1 VTRIRVA
8 VAAGSVFL
16 GLLAVGPAGAY
27 QRPGHYTQVD
37 VGNDGK
43 AANGSS
49 PELSIDAS
57 GRYVAFSSTASN
69 LGGGSVPQSNI
80 YVRDLVARRTTL
92 VSRGMNG
99 QPATPSAVSA
109 CPNPGGGGL
118 GSGLGSVNPAISA
131 TGRYVAFAST
141 DVNIV
146 RDVTNAPSN
155 IYVFD
160 LASGVMRLA
169 SISTSGALAN
179 GWSCSPSVSAD
190 GRRVAFVSS
199 ATNLVDNDT
208 GGLGIFVHDF
218 GTGKTVRAD
227 VSSSGEQP
235 IDACAVA
242 PVAGLLDTCAR
253 QRPSASI
260 SNDGRYVVFNSFAP
274 NLVSGDTNGQGDV
287 FEHDLKTGS
296 TVRVS
301 VATGGAQATTPPTV
315 QDSLAADDVG
325 SFLTNSWC
333 AWERHRNVSADGRY
347 VLFLSRAS
355 NLVPGDTNAN
365 PVGAGVGIDVF
376 VRDVRADRTY
386 RVDVSSA
393 GVQNGVTGGIGYWT
407 VGCDISMSA
416 DGRHVSLT
424 STGGFQVYDRATG
437 TASVFP
443 NGIGL
448 DAALTTGHSGIA
460 VVDISADGRYVAA
473 FMANMATHATTFD
486 GFVWD
491 RGKALATNELAR
503 GTAPTGAA
511 PPPDGCSGTQI
522 GSTCLPPGAVLES
535 NRLDQSAACGAL
547 ADPGLRAA
555 SIAYRPWS
563 GDVFV
568 RLSLAPGSVERARLT
583 ATVFGIDVN
592 VGTRRYEVRAD
603 GTSFAL
609 YDGPGATATRLGPV
623 TGGFGTTGEEV
634 VFALPM
640 HMIGSGSPGKTGVVT
655 GFAAAGTTA
664 TGPACLIDRVV
675 LG

>member
-1 VTRIRVA
+1 MTPTRVA
-8 VAAGSVFL
+8 LAAGSVVL
-16 GLLAVGPAGAY
+16 GLLLAGPATAY
-27 QRPGHYTQVD
+27 ERPGHYTQVA

-80 YVRDLVARRTTL
+80 YVRDLVAKRTTL
-92 VSRGMNG
+92 VSRGADG
-99 QPATPSAVSA
+99 RPATPSPVSA

-118 GSGLGSVNPAISA
+118 GSGLGSVNPTISA

-141 DVNIV
+141 DVNLV
-146 RDVTNAPSN
+146 GNVTNATSN

-160 LASGVMRLA
+160 LAKNVMRLA
-169 SISTSGALAN
+169 STSTSGALAN

-190 GRRVAFVSS
+190 GKRVAFVSA
-199 ATNLVDNDT
+199 ATNLVDNEP
-208 GGLGIFVHDF
+208 GGIGIFVHDF

-227 VSSSGEQP
+227 VSSSGAQP
-235 IDACAVA
+235 IDACALA
-242 PVAGLLDTCAR
+242 PAGLIDTCAR

-260 SNDGRYVVFNSFAP
+260 SNDGRYVVFNSVAP
-274 NLVSGDTNGQGDV
+274 NLVTGDTNGQADV

-296 TVRVS
+296 TIRVS
-301 VATGGAQATTPPTV
+301 VATGGAQATTPPSA

-333 AWERHRNVSADGRY
+333 AWERHRDVSADGRY

-386 RVDVSSA
+386 RVNVSSA

-437 TASVFP
+437 TASLFSNEVGT
-443 NGIGL
+443 N
-448 DAALTTGHSGIA
+448 AARTTGHLGTA

-473 FMANMATHATTFD
+473 LMANMATNATTFD

-503 GTAPTGAA
+503 GTAPAGAA

-535 NRLDQSAACGAL
+535 NRLDHSAGCGAL

-555 SIAYRPWS
+555 SIAFRPWS

-592 VGTRRYEVRAD
+592 VGGNRYEVRAD
-603 GTSFAL
+603 ATSFAL

-623 TGGFGTTGEEV
+623 TGGFGTTGEEI

-640 HMIGSGSPGKTGVVT
+640 HTIGSGSPGKTGVVT
-655 GFAAAGTTA
+655 AFAAAGTTA